1 MYKSSSRSVGSY
13 AGSEARESDDG
24 CNAFARNRLLHPTP
38 LPFPSSLMKA
48 SALLPITALLLLLG
62 CTHDE
67 PAPEPAILPYVGVR
81 GVVSYGQGDCMPV
94 IDFSKRVYQP
104 YTGEVYFFRKAAV
117 DQLGSGNIAQLKAV
131 SPHYPVRDGQL
142 AAVPPADTYVV
153 MLDSFYSTDY
163 VVTITTGQLVSQDFK
178 FWKCTSY

>member
-1 MYKSSSRSVGSY
+1 MQ
-13 AGSEARESDDG
+13 
-24 CNAFARNRLLHPTP
+24 AFT
-38 LPFPSSLMKA
+38 
-48 SALLPITALLLLLG
+48 LLPLTALFLLLG

-67 PAPEPAILPYVGVR
+67 PMPEPAILPYVGVR

-94 IDFSKRVYQP
+94 IDFAKRVYQP
-104 YTGEVYFFRKAAV
+104 YTGEVYFLRKAAV
-117 DQLGSGNIAQLKAV
+117 DQLSSPDLTQLKAV

-163 VVTITTGQLVSQDFK
+163 VVTITAGQLVSQDFK